1 MDCGG
6 KTLSFAAEW
15 IVLISFRNKF
25 GNSQREEGDE
35 AGNSCCFSHGSLVP
49 ISARSRLWLIRLT
62 YALNYLH
69 LLGMPR
75 NVFIIYANK
84 PL

>member
-35 AGNSCCFSHGSLVP
+35 AGNSCCFSHGFLVP
-49 ISARSRLWLIRLT
+49 IQASVSTVANT
-62 YALNYLH
+62 AH
-69 LLGMPR
+69 LCAELFT
-75 NVFIIYANK
+75 FIGNATQCVHNLCK
-84 PL
+84 